1 MKPKFILW
9 FHGSLCLQALKSISM
24 KYARNKST
32 AGDGVLI
39 RGAQTHQG
47 SLCGFSMGGTYFSF
61 RVEKQMLYRSRRSED
76 LLFTRPLCNIS

>member
-1 MKPKFILW
+1 MRPKFNTW
-9 FHGSLCLQALKSISM
+9 FHGSLCLQAFQQSM

-47 SLCGFSMGGTYFSF
+47 SLCGLSMGGTYFSYC
-61 RVEKQMLYRSRRSED
+61 VEKQMLYRSRTSED